1 MNATTLVVGA
11 DASKPV
17 EGEVADCI
25 MAAHTA
31 TELAARMITI
41 GNDVSAGRAGGRAT
55 AVSHSLFFSSY
66 RATPP
71 FLSPLQSLTVG
82 KAIDAVAKDFG
93 VTPLEG
99 KGRAGQRCGAA
110 SATAVVVSCR

>member
-1 MNATTLVVGA
+1 MWDQSHAFDTTWFFGLNRTTKIRLLESEKVARANARRSLV
-11 DASKPV
+11 
-17 EGEVADCI
+17 
-25 MAAHTA
+25 
-31 TELAARMITI
+31 AARYIPT
-41 GNDVSAGRAGGRAT
+41 
-55 AVSHSLFFSSY
+55 
-66 RATPP
+66 
-71 FLSPLQSLTVG
+71 G